1 LKKLIKLKN
10 NKLFFAVVLL
20 LITGCSREEQS
31 PEYIAKVNDV
41 YLTEKDL
48 TAISGKEGGQKL
60 FKQEMIRNWVNREL
74 LYQQALKKGIT
85 QRAEYK
91 RIMGN
96 SEKELAASMFLQDFF
111 SENMPDIKPEE
122 VKSFFEKNGEIFQIN
137 QTAFI
142 INTAEFI
149 DEDKAISFRSAAVET
164 DWNKAISFMVKDRA
178 LINQE
183 TGKLV
188 YTYDLQPLKF
198 TRIINEL
205 DLGEVSLILP
215 GQGESYMI
223 IEMISRLEPGT
234 IPPFEVIK
242 ENVEKR
248 YIAWKKSEMLE
259 QFYQELYQV
268 NDIEVKQ

>member
-1 LKKLIKLKN
+1 MKKLIKLKN
-10 NKLFFAVVLL
+10 NKLLVAVVLL
-20 LITGCSREEQS
+20 LITGCSREEQN
-31 PEYIAKVNDV
+31 PEYIAKVNDT

-91 RIMGN
+91 RIIDN
-96 SEKELAASMFLQDFF
+96 SGKELAASLLLQEFF
-111 SENMPDIKPEE
+111 SENMPEVKPEE
-122 VKSFFEKNGEIFQIN
+122 LKSFFEKNGEIFQVN

-164 DWNKAISFMVKDRA
+164 DWKKAISFLVNDRT

-188 YTYDLQPLKF
+188 YTYDLQPLKL
-198 TRIINEL
+198 TRILNEL
-205 DLGEVSLILP
+205 DPGEVSLIIS

-223 IEMISRLEPGT
+223 IKLISRLEPGT

-248 YIAWKKSEMLE
+248 YIAWKKSELLE
-259 QFYQELYQV
+259 QYYQELYQA